1 MSTQTV
7 TGFAQTSKGG
17 VPLEATITDG
27 SDSQELTSDTT
38 FTVTAQSL
46 GTYMEGATLTHL
58 KVNAATGIC
67 YVGVL
72 RNGQYIAVG
81 QSMGSN
87 ALGGQPELALVQPGP
102 VQLVAGDQ
110 IIIRTEA

>member
-7 TGFAQTSKGG
+7 VGFAQTSKGG

-27 SDSQELTSDTT
+27 SDSQELTTDTT

-46 GTYMEGATLTHL
+46 GTFVEGATLTHL
-58 KVNAATGIC
+58 KVSAATGIA

-72 RNGQYIAVG
+72 RNGQYIAVC
-81 QSMGSN
+81 QSLGSN
-87 ALGGQPELALVQPGP
+87 ALGGQPNLRPILPSP
-102 VQLVAGDQ
+102 VLLVAGDQ
-110 IIIRTEA
+110 IIVRTEA

>member
-7 TGFAQTSKGG
+7 VGFAQTSKGG

-27 SDSQELTSDTT
+27 SDNQELTSDIT

-58 KVNAATGIC
+58 KVNSATGIC
-67 YVGVL
+67 YAGVL
-72 RNGQYIAVG
+72 RNGQYIAVC
-81 QSMGSN
+81 QSLGTN
-87 ALGGQPELALVQPGP
+87 ALGAQPELAP
-102 VQLVAGDQ
+102 VLPSPVALVAGDQ
-110 IIIRTEA
+110 IIVRTQA

>member
-1 MSTQTV
+1 MSTQTAY
-7 TGFAQTSKGG
+7 GFAQTSKGG

-46 GTYMEGATLTHL
+46 GTFAEGATLTHL
-58 KVNAATGIC
+58 KVGAVSGIAYC
-67 YVGVL
+67 GVL
-72 RNGQYIAVG
+72 RNGQFIAVA

-87 ALGGQPELALVQPGP
+87 ALGGSPQLAPILPSP
-102 VQLVAGDQ
+102 VVLVAGDQ

>member
-7 TGFAQTSKGG
+7 VGFAQTSRGG

-58 KVNAATGIC
+58 KVSSTSGIC
-67 YVGVL
+67 YAGIL
-72 RNGQYIAVG
+72 RNGQYIAVV
-81 QSMGSN
+81 QSLGSN
-87 ALGGQPELALVQPGP
+87 ALGGQSELAP
-102 VQLVAGDQ
+102 VLPSPVALVAGDQ
-110 IIIRTEA
+110 IIVRCQA

>member
-7 TGFAQTSKGG
+7 VGFAQTSKGG

-38 FTVTAQSL
+38 FTVTAMSL

-58 KVNAATGIC
+58 KVTSATGIC
-67 YVGVL
+67 YCGVL
-72 RNGQYIAVG
+72 RNGQYIAVC
-81 QSMGSN
+81 QALGSN
-87 ALGGQPELALVQPGP
+87 ALGGQPELALIQPAS
-102 VQLVAGDQ
+102 VNLVAGDQ
-110 IIIRTEA
+110 IIVRVES

>member
-7 TGFAQTSKGG
+7 TGYAQTSKGG

-27 SDSQELTSDTT
+27 SDNQELTSDIT
-38 FTVTAQSL
+38 FSITAQSL

-58 KVNAATGIC
+58 KVSSASGLC

-72 RNGQYIAVG
+72 RNGQYIAVC
-81 QSMGSN
+81 QSMGSS
-87 ALGGQPELALVQPGP
+87 ALGGAPELAPVSPAS

-110 IIIRTEA
+110 IIVRTQA

>member
-1 MSTQTV
+1 MSTQTAV
-7 TGFAQTSKGG
+7 GYAQTSRGG

-38 FTVTAQSL
+38 FSVTAQSL

-58 KVNAATGIC
+58 KVSSTSGLSYC
-67 YVGVL
+67 GVL
-72 RNGQYIAVG
+72 RNGQYIAVC

-87 ALGGQPELALVQPGP
+87 ALGGQPELALIQPGP

>member
-7 TGFAQTSKGG
+7 VGYAQTSKGG

-38 FTVTAQSL
+38 FSVTAQSL

-58 KVNAATGIC
+58 KVSSASGIC
-67 YVGVL
+67 YCGIL
-72 RNGQYIAVG
+72 RNGQYIAVC

-87 ALGGQPELALVQPGP
+87 ALGGAPELAP
-102 VQLVAGDQ
+102 VLPAPVALVAGDQ
-110 IIIRTEA
+110 IIVRTEA

>member
-1 MSTQTV
+1 MSTQTAY
-7 TGFAQTSKGG
+7 GFAQTSRGG
-17 VPLEATITDG
+17 VPLETTVTDG
-27 SDSQELTSDTT
+27 SDSQELLTDIS

-46 GTYMEGATLTHL
+46 GTFMEGATLTHL
-58 KVNAATGIC
+58 KVGAISGIAYC
-67 YVGVL
+67 GIL
-72 RNGQYIAVG
+72 RNGQFIAVC

-87 ALGGQPELALVQPGP
+87 ALGGAPELAPVLPSA